1 MKYEGY
7 YPIIFVFIGFVL
19 ILLYYYN
26 IQKQQQ
32 QSINNINCNYHS
44 NKCNQG
50 NQGNQGDRCDTS
62 IKYNKYNVDDDH
74 IKLYKDPANYK
85 KTNNLNNINNYTYNI
100 DNIDIL
106 KDNNNFNN
114 DSKLGNK
121 NLSTYEKE
129 LEDVYNSTLRGN
141 INDTNEPDEIFNY
154 SVKPNKTDLPII
166 NPPLQL
172 LQSNAPLRL
181 SERHI
186 SFD

>member
-1 MKYEGY
+1 MKYGGY
-7 YPIIFVFIGFVL
+7 YLVFFVFIGFLL
-19 ILLYYYN
+19 IILYYNN
-26 IQKQQQ
+26 IQPQQQ
-32 QSINNINCNYHS
+32 QSINNINS
-44 NKCNQG
+44 
-50 NQGNQGDRCDTS
+50 DLS

-74 IKLYKDPANYK
+74 IKLYKDQSNYK

-181 SERHI
+181 SERHV
-186 SFD
+186 SYD

>member
-7 YPIIFVFIGFVL
+7 YPIFFVFIGFLL

-32 QSINNINCNYHS
+32 NQSINNINGNY
-44 NKCNQG
+44 QG
-50 NQGNQGDRCDTS
+50 NHQGNYQGNHSDPS
-62 IKYNKYNVDDDH
+62 IKYNKYNVDDAH
-74 IKLYKDPANYK
+74 IKLYEDPANYK

-106 KDNNNFNN
+106 KDNTNNFNN
-114 DSKLGNK
+114 NSKLGN
-121 NLSTYEKE
+121 NNTSLYEPE
-129 LEDVYNSTLRGN
+129 LEEVYNSTLRGN

-154 SVKPNKTDLPII
+154 SIKPNKTDLPIV

>member
-32 QSINNINCNYHS
+32 NQSINNINGNY
-44 NKCNQG
+44 QG
-50 NQGNQGDRCDTS
+50 NNSDLS
-62 IKYNKYNVDDDH
+62 IKYNKYNVDNDH
-74 IKLYKDPANYK
+74 IKLYEDPANYK

-106 KDNNNFNN
+106 NDNTNNFNN
-114 DSKLGNK
+114 NSKLGN
-121 NLSTYEKE
+121 NNTSLYQPE
-129 LEDVYNSTLRGN
+129 LEEVYNSTLRGN

-154 SVKPNKTDLPII
+154 SIKPNKTDLPIV

-186 SFD
+186 SYD

>member
-32 QSINNINCNYHS
+32 NQSINNIN
-44 NKCNQG
+44 G
-50 NQGNQGDRCDTS
+50 NRCTNSGQS
-62 IKYNKYNVDDDH
+62 IKYNKYNVDDNH

-85 KTNNLNNINNYTYNI
+85 NTNNLNNINNYTYNI

-106 KDNNNFNN
+106 KDNTNNYNN

-121 NLSTYEKE
+121 NSSTYEKE
-129 LEDVYNSTLRGN
+129 LEEVYNSTLRGN
-141 INDTNEPDEIFNY
+141 INDINETDEIFNY
-154 SVKPNKTDLPII
+154 SIKPNKSDLPII

>member
-32 QSINNINCNYHS
+32 NQLINNINGNLCNNS
-44 NKCNQG
+44 G
-50 NQGNQGDRCDTS
+50 PS
-62 IKYNKYNVDDDH
+62 IKYNKYNVDNDH
-74 IKLYKDPANYK
+74 IKLYEDPANYK

-106 KDNNNFNN
+106 KDNTNNYNN

-121 NLSTYEKE
+121 NSSTYEKE
-129 LEDVYNSTLRGN
+129 LEEVYNSTLRGN
-141 INDTNEPDEIFNY
+141 INDINEPDEIFNY
-154 SVKPNKTDLPII
+154 SIKPNKSDLPII